1 MSYTMKTTKDQQ
13 TTKNLLVQVVRNFLG
28 KLRQNPDVYPIRYYK
43 KGKQFRRKWQGPLV
57 K

>member
-1 MSYTMKTTKDQQ
+1 MNKPNQTMPS
-13 TTKNLLVQVVRNFLG
+13 NPLLQVVRNFFD
-28 KLRQNPDVYPIRYYK
+28 KIRQNPDVYPIRYYK

>member
-1 MSYTMKTTKDQQ
+1 MIKPNQ
-13 TTKNLLVQVVRNFLG
+13 TLMTNPIVQVVKNFIG

-43 KGKQFRRKWQGPLV
+43 KGKQFRRKWQTPLV

>member
-1 MSYTMKTTKDQQ
+1 MNKSNNEPLAVNPLLQIV
-13 TTKNLLVQVVRNFLG
+13 KNFIG
-28 KLRQNPDVYPIRYYK
+28 KIRQNPDMYPIRYYK

>member
-1 MSYTMKTTKDQQ
+1 MKTQSSSI
-13 TTKNLLVQVVRNFLG
+13 NPIVQMLNSFMS

-43 KGKQFRRKWQGPLV
+43 KGKQFRRKWQGPFV